1 VARNVPVAGRD
12 GKTGQTYLKV
22 VLASAFK
29 ARSLFVDGWYSMN
42 ILGKF

>member
-12 GKTGQTYLKV
+12 GKTVQTYLKV
-22 VLASAFK
+22 VLTSAFK